1 MQRSGAS
8 ACRGCLA
15 LAALLLL
22 ALPLLG
28 QGEPQP
34 APPDVPKILQQA
46 HALQKQGKLDDAI
59 TLVLENADA
68 VRDAYGGESLGFAEM
83 AETLADLYVL
93 KARGGPEAGG
103 AEPLQP
109 EDAAKVYDA
118 CAQMYRLALAIQQK
132 FPDTLVAEIR
142 LRKALADIHRSV
154 EPPPPPA
161 EPGATRPEGEKASA
175 SAPDEEALRAAREEE
190 ARRAQQELAAWE
202 KAMEEQRAREARQ
215 EAAAKA
221 PKSKKTAKKT
231 SKTASSKKP
240 APKTAA
246 KPEDAGPVVLGAM
259 GGTDYDASKPNWGQ
273 PTPPPSS
280 ATAAGQPTPPQ
291 YQTKTEY
298 TFPDETVEGDL
309 EKPPGSSNTL
319 ERYPTIESPDA
330 VAPGQEFAVQVSL
343 TEEQITPEARVQQ
356 GATTAEGKLALALP
370 QSAEN
375 QWKIDVALS
384 APGLEFARGSNL
396 GNIVL
401 PRDGDSTVAIFYLR
415 ARPMG
420 AAEKSIHLM
429 ATLWYQGSY
438 LARIERDLVI
448 RSPQGTVANLEV
460 GRAQGG
466 AAPAARAEAKAAAP
480 PAARAA
486 PKAAAEEAA
495 PAAAGPPAV
504 EQRRA
509 ALDLGF
515 VPPDLT
521 VVLLHN
527 PGDNTET
534 IILESPHLQPAQATA
549 ARTPGL
555 AEWLAA
561 QYRQIAARSSRGMQP
576 AGEAA
581 AAERQSTD
589 DFLRGFGRQ
598 LYLQFAPQPF
608 REAFWALEDKL
619 GAKFRTIQIFT
630 DDPTLPWELMRPVRA
645 DGSGEREFLGMEF
658 SVARWHVTQDTA
670 QLERPPQ
677 TEPLEKIV
685 VIAPQYQGQ
694 SALPGQESELA
705 TLRQFPG
712 YSPLAGDRQ
721 ALRTLFQD
729 LPRGLVHFAGHGA
742 VAQQEGSP
750 QYAILL
756 EDGPLDL
763 MTWRGMTPLR
773 QRHHPVF
780 FFNACEVGQSQKVAN
795 FVDGWAPAVLR
806 SGASGYIGA
815 LWPVNDRVAALFATR
830 FYQGMERDLAEA
842 GGRAR
847 VSEVL
852 TQTRR
857 QVFRE
862 TGDPTALAY
871 VFYGDPNLAFS
882 RAR

>member
-8 ACRGCLA
+8 ACRGYLA
-15 LAALLLL
+15 LAALFLL

-34 APPDVPKILQQA
+34 APPDVPTILQQA

-68 VRDAYGGESLGFAEM
+68 VRDGYGGESLAFAEM
-83 AETLADLYVL
+83 AETLADFYVL

-103 AEPLQP
+103 APPLSP

-221 PKSKKTAKKT
+221 PKSKKTAKT
-231 SKTASSKKP
+231 GKKSAAKS
-240 APKTAA
+240 AP

-259 GGTDYDASKPNWGQ
+259 GGTDYDASKPDWGQ

-280 ATAAGQPTPPQ
+280 GTAAGQPTPPQ
-291 YQTKTEY
+291 YQTKAEY
-298 TFPDETVEGDL
+298 TFPDETVEGNL
-309 EKPPGSSNTL
+309 EKPPRDTL

-396 GNIVL
+396 GSLVL
-401 PRDGDSTVAIFYLR
+401 PRQGDSTVAIFYLR
-415 ARPMG
+415 ARPMA
-420 AAEKSIHLM
+420 AAERSVHLM

-448 RSPQGTVANLEV
+448 RNPQGTAANLEA
-460 GRAQGG
+460 GPAQGG

-486 PKAAAEEAA
+486 PKAAAKEAA
-495 PAAAGPPAV
+495 PAAAGPSVV

-534 IILESPHLQPAQATA
+534 IILESPHLQPAQYTTP
-549 ARTPGL
+549 RTPGL

-581 AAERQSTD
+581 AAGRQSTD

-608 REAFWALEDKL
+608 REAFWTLEDKL

-645 DGSGEREFLGMEF
+645 DGSGERDFLGMEF

-677 TEPLEKIV
+677 TEPLEKVV
-685 VIAPQYQGQ
+685 VIAPQYQGET
-694 SALPGQESELA
+694 ALPGQSDELSA
-705 TLRQFPG
+705 LAQLPG
-712 YSPLAGDRQ
+712 YSLVGGDLG
-721 ALRTLFQD
+721 AFRTVFQQ
-729 LPRGLVHFAGHGA
+729 LPSGLVHFAGHGA
-742 VAQQEGSP
+742 VAQQGGAPE
-750 QYAILL
+750 YAILL

-773 QRHHPVF
+773 QHHHPVV

-806 SGASGYIGA
+806 IGASGYIGA
-815 LWPVNDRVAALFATR
+815 LWPVNDRVAALFAAR
-830 FYQGMERDLAEA
+830 FYQAMESELAQA

-852 TQTRR
+852 TRTRR
-857 QVFRE
+857 DVFRE